1 MAKIKSKT
9 VYLCSACGNDHPK
22 WNGQCPSCNEW
33 GTLNEYKVSNKKR
46 SQKNVLVKESQT
58 LEDVLANGEV
68 QRISLGI
75 SEMDRVLGG
84 GILPGSLILLGG
96 NPGIGKSTLALQI
109 LPAFEKPVLYI
120 SAEESEAQ
128 VGLRAKRLGVSSK
141 ELHLSSEN
149 NIDLILDQVSLVK
162 PELVVIDSIQTIFS
176 DQLDSLPGSVSQIRE
191 CGQQFLQLAKQQDIA
206 VIIIGHVTKEGVIAG
221 PKMLEHM
228 VDTVLY
234 LEGDD
239 KYDHRILRSAK
250 NRFGTTNEVGI
261 FRMENNG
268 LIEVDNPSEL
278 FLSERQNNI
287 TGSTIFPSLEGSRP
301 ILVEIQALASN
312 ANFGTPQRNVNGFD
326 YKRLAM
332 LLAVLEKRLG
342 VQIGTKDVFVNLVGG
357 LKVNDP
363 AADLSVISAV
373 ASSVKDQLISDSV
386 VLIGEVGL
394 GGEVRS
400 VSGLDTRINESKSLG
415 FKTIIAPSS
424 NVKRLKD
431 LPKSIEIFGI
441 SNVVEA
447 FHKLF

>member
-46 SQKNVLVKESQT
+46 SHKNGLVKESQT
-58 LEDVLANGEV
+58 LEDVLTNGEV

-109 LPAFEKPVLYI
+109 LPAFENPVLYI

-206 VIIIGHVTKEGVIAG
+206 IIIIGHVTKEGVIAG

>member
-46 SQKNVLVKESQT
+46 SQKNGLVKESQT
-58 LEDVLANGEV
+58 LEDVLTNGEV

-206 VIIIGHVTKEGVIAG
+206 IIIIGHVTKEGVIAG

-400 VSGLDTRINESKSLG
+400 VSGLDTPINESKSLG